1 MKERSPRGS
10 LSTSNPK
17 FVFNFS
23 LLYYKVWLRILPSS
37 MLLLCAE
44 ALFLSLLCYCS
55 WLLNGSVFFFLWKL
69 KHLQADSGVT
79 RYSQK
84 MFVVPQELVCHLVFQ
99 KFPRN
104 SSVVYHKIKD
114 PFWAKICMDTSF
126 QLLLMKWKQNLR
138 KIKSFLVWILVTSCE
153 NTQLFWN
160 WWWGFTVFLFSP
172 WALIAIL
179 MEVTIKPVS
188 CRVILVLNTI

>member
-37 MLLLCAE
+37 MLLVCAE

-69 KHLQADSGVT
+69 KHLQADSGVG

-84 MFVVPQELVCHLVFQ
+84 LFVVPQELVCHLVFQ

-104 SSVVYHKIKD
+104 SSVVYHKTED
-114 PFWAKICMDTSF
+114 PFWAKICMNTSV
-126 QLLLMKWKQNLR
+126 QLLVYIMKV
-138 KIKSFLVWILVTSCE
+138 KSQE
-153 NTQLFWN
+153 EQK
-160 WWWGFTVFLFSP
+160 FSSLKFVKTP
-172 WALIAIL
+172 NYFGIGD
-179 MEVTIKPVS
+179 
-188 CRVILVLNTI
+188 RVLQFSSFHHERW

>member
-1 MKERSPRGS
+1 
-10 LSTSNPK
+10 
-17 FVFNFS
+17 
-23 LLYYKVWLRILPSS
+23 
-37 MLLLCAE
+37 MLLLSAE

-104 SSVVYHKIKD
+104 SSKTED
-114 PFWAKICMDTSF
+114 PFWAKICMNTSV
-126 QLLLMKWKQNLR
+126 QLLVYIMKV
-138 KIKSFLVWILVTSCE
+138 KSQE
-153 NTQLFWN
+153 EQK
-160 WWWGFTVFLFSP
+160 FSSLKFVKTP
-172 WALIAIL
+172 NYFGIGD
-179 MEVTIKPVS
+179 
-188 CRVILVLNTI
+188 RVLQFSSFHHERW